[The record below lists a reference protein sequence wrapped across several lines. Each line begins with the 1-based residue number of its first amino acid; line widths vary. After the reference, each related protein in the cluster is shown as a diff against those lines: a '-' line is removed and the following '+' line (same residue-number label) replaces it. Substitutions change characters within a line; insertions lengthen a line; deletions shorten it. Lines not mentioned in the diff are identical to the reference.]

1 MEEGRGAPV
10 DNDVFTGFN
19 FFEVE
24 LGNKPSTA
32 QPWAAWELMSALYR
46 TAGEDCKNG
55 IPVIHEYRLRT
66 QGIVSHDNFDIFVLI
81 CFCKLRRSAPYHSRS
96 SKLVFTDV

>member
-1 MEEGRGAPV
+1 MKRPRSDAGGSMEEGRGAPV

-24 LGNKPSTA
+24 LANKPSTA

-46 TAGEDCKNG
+46 TAGG
-55 IPVIHEYRLRT
+55 GL
-66 QGIVSHDNFDIFVLI
+66 
-81 CFCKLRRSAPYHSRS
+81 
-96 SKLVFTDV
+96 

>member
-10 DNDVFTGFN
+10 DNDVFTGFI

-24 LGNKPSTA
+24 LGNKPCTA

-46 TAGEDCKNG
+46 TAGG
-55 IPVIHEYRLRT
+55 GL
-66 QGIVSHDNFDIFVLI
+66 
-81 CFCKLRRSAPYHSRS
+81 
-96 SKLVFTDV
+96 